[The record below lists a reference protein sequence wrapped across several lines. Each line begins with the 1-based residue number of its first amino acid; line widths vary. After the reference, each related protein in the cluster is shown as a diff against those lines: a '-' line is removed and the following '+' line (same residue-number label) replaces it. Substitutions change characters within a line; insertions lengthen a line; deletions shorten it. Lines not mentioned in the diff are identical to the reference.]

1 MTVIKQKEQRVGI
14 FIDAQNM
21 YHSAKNLYGAKLN
34 FKEVLKTAVAG
45 RKLIRAIAYVIS
57 TEAGDERAFFDALTR
72 IGIEVKTKDLQIFPG
87 GMKKGDWD
95 VGMAVDA
102 IELAEKLDAI
112 ILLTGDGDFVPLAE
126 FLKVKSGCQ
135 VEVIAFGKSASAK
148 LKEAADDFTDL
159 CADPKRY
166 LIK

>member
-1 MTVIKQKEQRVGI
+1 MSVIKQKEQRVGI

-21 YHSAKNLYGAKLN
+21 YHSAKNLYQAKLN

-72 IGIEVKTKDLQIFPG
+72 IGIEIKTKDLQVFPG

-102 IELAEKLDAI
+102 IEQAEKLDAV
-112 ILLTGDGDFVPLAE
+112 ILLTGDGDFVPLIE
-126 FLKVKSGCQ
+126 YLKVKSGCQ
-135 VEVIAFGKSASAK
+135 AEVIAFGKSASSK
-148 LKEAADDFTDL
+148 LKEVADDFVDL